1 MRIEFYQ
8 RANKFLGGFMGLS
21 RDELIQNTHFRV
33 LFIKGL
39 YKNVSRQKWYNAL
52 KLLFLFNELKFNIL
66 LKYRLPENN
75 YCRSVKSLD
84 SLIRLLSR
92 LRLKMEKLS
101 QEALLSSSIKKRWLQ
116 LRLSKS
122 FHSQAQWVNFLTLT
136 FIKVRKVECK
146 NWKSKTTLSSK

>member
-66 LKYRLPENN
+66 LKYRLRENN
-75 YCRSVKSLD
+75 YCRNVKNLD
-84 SLIRLLSR
+84 SLIRS
-92 LRLKMEKLS
+92 
-101 QEALLSSSIKKRWLQ
+101 
-116 LRLSKS
+116 
-122 FHSQAQWVNFLTLT
+122 H
-136 FIKVRKVECK
+136 
-146 NWKSKTTLSSK
+146 